1 MTERNAIDPN
11 DPRVQNRATLLRV
24 GFLFAVA
31 MLIASMMQ
39 PVFFAGS
46 LSSMLFF
53 GAVGAVIVALFLRER
68 PLGSDRLTRWDEAA
82 MLVLLSLVVG
92 SFADPEAMR
101 AALEQMQ
108 QQQNAAVSGT
118 ASQAA
123 DAGATTGG
131 GSHGTG

>member
-31 MLIASMMQ
+31 MLIASTMQ

-53 GAVGAVIVALFLRER
+53 GAIGAVIVALFLREQ

-92 SFADPEAMR
+92 SFADPEAMQT
-101 AALEQMQ
+101 ALEQMQ

-123 DAGATTGG
+123 DAGTTTGG
-131 GSHGTG
+131 GTHGTG

>member
-31 MLIASMMQ
+31 MLIASTMQ

-82 MLVLLSLVVG
+82 MLVLLSLVAG
-92 SFADPEAMR
+92 SFADPEAMQT
-101 AALEQMQ
+101 ALEQMQ
-108 QQQNAAVSGT
+108 QQQNAAVSGA

-131 GSHGTG
+131 GTPSTG